1 MTKIFNK
8 DKIIFFTK
16 YLKPYK
22 ITFLVLVVGLLV
34 QQFCSLF
41 LPSIMSNIIDVGIN
55 QGGIENPVPEAMTVE
70 SYRLF
75 SCFMNRS
82 QKDII
87 SKAYTLIDNKYIKN
101 NLKNNTS
108 EFYNFIS
115 KSETLNKKYP
125 ILKDESIYIL
135 NDSISASE
143 KQSLKNYFLETA
155 NYIIK
160 YIISS
165 GYSEVQI
172 DIENNNYEINLENLY
187 KKLDDLEKNG
197 YNKNIENLKDINI
210 SIDNVQAVCS
220 INKRIYSDLNMDT
233 LKIQRSYIL
242 KSGLTMLLI
251 TIVSIVIT
259 ILQNYLLSKMS
270 ANISMRLRSDVF
282 KKVQN
287 FSIKEFDEISTA
299 SLITRTTNDVSQV
312 KSVILMV
319 VQFFVPP
326 FMLIGGIIMALQKS
340 TSMIWTIALGAL
352 VSAGIILVGLFIIFP
367 KIELIQK
374 LVDKFNLIL
383 KERISGA
390 ATIRIFG
397 NDKSEE
403 KRFTKTNNELTDIS
417 LFVTRIS
424 TFMSPVLTVFI
435 NLISLLIIWLGAYQI
450 QQSNMQVGDIM
461 AFMQYAAMV
470 IGAFL
475 MIIMMIASLPKS
487 MISINRIYEILGKE
501 IYIKDPPSPL
511 HFNKNFKGKIEF
523 KNVSF
528 RYDNARKDVIQNV
541 NFIAE
546 PGKTTAI
553 IGSTGSG
560 KSTLLKLI
568 PRLYDVTGGEILIDG
583 INIKNVTQ
591 KELREKI
598 SYTPQNSILFSGNI
612 ESNIKISNKNLSQ
625 DDIEK
630 YLNISQSLEF
640 VKENKDGIHTKVN
653 QNGTNLSGGQRQR
666 LSIARSIAKESP
678 IYIFDDIFSSL
689 DFKTESFLRNSLFN
703 HIKNSTV
710 IILSQRIASIMHS
723 DKIIVLDEGKIVSE
737 GKHDDL
743 LKNCKIYREIFNLQ
757 TPKEEIIYE

>member
-1 MTKIFNK
+1 MNK
-8 DKIIFFTK
+8 LKTFAV
-16 YLKPYK
+16 YVKPYK
-22 ITFLVLVVGLLV
+22 ITFFILIVGLIV

-41 LPSIMSNIIDVGIN
+41 LPSLMSDIIDVGIN

-87 SKAYTLIDNKYIKN
+87 SKAYTLIDNESIKD

-115 KSETLNKKYP
+115 NSEPLDKKYP
-125 ILKDESIYIL
+125 ILKEKNIYIL
-135 NDSISASE
+135 NSSISDIE
-143 KQSLKNYFLETA
+143 KQNLETCFLEAT
-155 NYIIK
+155 NYIVK
-160 YIISS
+160 YIMSS
-165 GYSEVQI
+165 DYP
-172 DIENNNYEINLENLY
+172 ENNINMKNSNYEISLENLY
-187 KKLDDLEKNG
+187 QKLDALEEDG
-197 YNKNIENLKDINI
+197 YNKNIENLQNI
-210 SIDNVQAVCS
+210 TTPIDSLQAVCS
-220 INKRIYSDLNMDT
+220 INKQIYSDLNMDT
-233 LKIQRSYIL
+233 FKIQRSYIL
-242 KSGLTMLLI
+242 KLGLIMLLVTLVSI
-251 TIVSIVIT
+251 TITVI
-259 ILQNYLLSKMS
+259 QNYLSAKMS
-270 ANISMRLRSDVF
+270 ANISMNLRSDVF

-312 KSVILMV
+312 KNVILMII
-319 VQFFVPP
+319 QFFIPP
-326 FMLIGGIIMALQKS
+326 FMLIGGIVMALQKS
-340 TSMIWTIALGAL
+340 VSMSWTIALGAL
-352 VSAGIILVGLFIIFP
+352 VSAGIVLVGLFIIFP

-397 NDKSEE
+397 NDKLEE
-403 KRFTKTNNELTDIS
+403 NRFTKSNKELTDIS

-424 TFMSPVLTVFI
+424 TFMSPILTVFI
-435 NLISLLIIWLGAYQI
+435 NLISLLIIWLSAYQI
-450 QQSNMQVGDIM
+450 QQSTMQVGDMM

-501 IYIKDPPSPL
+501 IYIKDPELPV
-511 HFNKNFKGKIEF
+511 HFSKEFKGKIEF

-528 RYDNARKDVIQNV
+528 KYDNAKKDVIQNV
-541 NFIAE
+541 SFIAE

-568 PRLYDVTGGEILIDG
+568 PRLYDVTSGEILIDG

-591 KELREKI
+591 KDLREKI

-612 ESNIKISNKNLSQ
+612 ESNIRTLNP
-625 DDIEK
+625 
-630 YLNISQSLEF
+630 NISESDLEKCLDISRSLEF
-640 VKENKDGIHTKVN
+640 ISENKDGIHTKIN
-653 QNGTNLSGGQRQR
+653 QNGSNLSGGQKQR

-678 IYIFDDIFSSL
+678 IYLFDDIFSAL
-689 DFKTESFLRNSLFN
+689 DFKTESLLRESLFD

-723 DKIIVLDEGKIVSE
+723 DKIIVLDDGKIAAE

-743 LKNCKIYREIFNLQ
+743 LKKCKIYCEIFNLQ
-757 TPKEEIIYE
+757 TPKDEIIYE

>member
-1 MTKIFNK
+1 MNK
-8 DKIIFFTK
+8 LKTFAV
-16 YLKPYK
+16 YVKPYK
-22 ITFLVLVVGLLV
+22 ITFLILIVGLIV
-34 QQFCSLF
+34 QQICSLF
-41 LPSIMSNIIDVGIN
+41 LPSLMSDIIDIGIN

-87 SKAYTLIDNKYIKN
+87 SKAYTLIGNESIKN

-115 KSETLNKKYP
+115 NSKPLDKKYP
-125 ILKDESIYIL
+125 ILKEKNIYIL
-135 NDSISASE
+135 NNPISDIE
-143 KQSLKNYFLETA
+143 KQNLETCFLEIT
-155 NYIIK
+155 NYIVK

-165 GYSEVQI
+165 RYSEDKMNTQ
-172 DIENNNYEINLENLY
+172 NNNYEINLENLY
-187 KKLDDLEKNG
+187 QKLDALEEDG
-197 YNKNIENLKDINI
+197 YNKNIENLQNINI
-210 SIDNVQAVCS
+210 PIDSLQAACS
-220 INKRIYSDLNMDT
+220 INKQIYSNLNMDT
-233 LKIQRSYIL
+233 FKIQRSYIL
-242 KSGLTMLLI
+242 KLGLIMLLVTLVSI
-251 TIVSIVIT
+251 TITVI
-259 ILQNYLLSKMS
+259 QNYLSAKMS
-270 ANISMRLRSDVF
+270 ANISMNLRSDVF

-312 KSVILMV
+312 KNVILMV
-319 VQFFVPP
+319 IQFFIPP
-326 FMLIGGIIMALQKS
+326 FMLIGGIVMALQKS
-340 TSMIWTIALGAL
+340 VSMSWTIALGAL
-352 VSAGIILVGLFIIFP
+352 VSAGIVLVGLFIIFP

-397 NDKSEE
+397 NDKLEE
-403 KRFTKTNNELTDIS
+403 NRFTKSNKELTDIS

-424 TFMSPVLTVFI
+424 TFMSPILTVFI
-435 NLISLLIIWLGAYQI
+435 NLISLLIIWLSVYQI
-450 QQSNMQVGDIM
+450 QQSTMQVGDMM

-487 MISINRIYEILGKE
+487 MISINRIYEILEKE
-501 IYIKDPPSPL
+501 IYIKDPALPV
-511 HFNKNFKGKIEF
+511 HFSKEFKGKIEF

-528 RYDNARKDVIQNV
+528 KYDNAKKDVIQNV
-541 NFIAE
+541 SFIAE

-553 IGSTGSG
+553 IGRTGSG

-568 PRLYDVTGGEILIDG
+568 PRLYDVTSGEILIDG

-591 KELREKI
+591 KDLREKI

-612 ESNIKISNKNLSQ
+612 ESNIRTLNP
-625 DDIEK
+625 
-630 YLNISQSLEF
+630 NISESNLEKCLDISRSLEF
-640 VKENKDGIHTKVN
+640 ISENEDGIHTKIN
-653 QNGTNLSGGQRQR
+653 QNGSNLSGGQKQR

-678 IYIFDDIFSSL
+678 IYLFDDIFSAL
-689 DFKTESFLRNSLFN
+689 DFKTESLLRESLFD

-723 DKIIVLDEGKIVSE
+723 DKIIVLDDGKIAAE

-743 LKNCKIYREIFNLQ
+743 LKKCKIYCEIFNLQ
-757 TPKEEIIYE
+757 TPKDEIIYE